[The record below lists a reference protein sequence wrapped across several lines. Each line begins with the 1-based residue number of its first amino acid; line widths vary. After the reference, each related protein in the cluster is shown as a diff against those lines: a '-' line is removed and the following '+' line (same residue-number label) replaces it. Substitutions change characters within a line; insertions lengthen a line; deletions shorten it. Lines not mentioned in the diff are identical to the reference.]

1 MARLRFYF
9 IFQLQINKSAKA
21 SNICLTTSVFFLF
34 ESNIAIDRIS
44 KTWKEI
50 RKKGKT
56 VPKRTFAWKPL

>member
-34 ESNIAIDRIS
+34 ESNIAIDRILG
-44 KTWKEI
+44 KEI